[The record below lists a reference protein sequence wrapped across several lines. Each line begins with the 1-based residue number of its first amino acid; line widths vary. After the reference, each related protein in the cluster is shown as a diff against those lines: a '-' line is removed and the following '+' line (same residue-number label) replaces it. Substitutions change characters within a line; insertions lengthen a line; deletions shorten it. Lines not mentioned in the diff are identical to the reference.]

1 MIDIT
6 GELTGAS
13 EEALAEAY
21 ARTGAEGG
29 KVVILNFTGLDYMN
43 SSGIGLLVTM
53 LIRAQRHGQKL
64 MAYGLSGHY
73 RQISGSPAST
83 RRSLSTTTKPPPWR
97 PSDPGPNI
105 GSPELRAAPSG
116 TCQGD
121 HRWCPW
127 PAAPMMGT

>member
-1 MIDIT
+1 MSETQAEMQVRKVADSVSVIDIT

-64 MAYGLSGHY
+64 MAYGLSDHY
-73 RQISGSPAST
+73 RQIFGLT
-83 RRSLSTTTKPPPWR
+83 RL
-97 PSDPGPNI
+97 DEAI
-105 GSPELRAAPSG
+105 ALYDDEAAALAG
-116 TCQGD
+116 V
-121 HRWCPW
+121 
-127 PAAPMMGT
+127 